1 MNLENKFNNI
11 IFENIKFLDDENKF
25 KILEIRNEEAIRK
38 NMFNSN
44 LITEIKHNNWLK
56 NIDKTS
62 KKFFYCIKFEDKIIG
77 GLGLNLLDEINSE
90 FDWSFYITQKDKL
103 FGLGSLIEFKALDYF
118 FLNYKIKIL
127 FCYVLKK
134 NSQVLKLHKKFGF
147 LETNFE
153 KKFIMPKNILPSN
166 VSFLCLNKDQWNIKR
181 KLIYKKLIKS

>member
-1 MNLENKFNNI
+1 MNLKNKFNNI
-11 IFENIKFLDDENKF
+11 IFENIKSSDDENKF

-44 LITEIKHNNWLK
+44 LITKIEHKNWLK
-56 NIDKTS
+56 SIVKTT
-62 KKFFYCIKFEDKIIG
+62 KKFFYSIKFEDKIVG

-90 FDWSFYITQKDKL
+90 FDWSFYITQNDKL
-103 FGLGSLIEFKALDYF
+103 FGLGSLVELKALDYL

-134 NSQVLKLHKKFGF
+134 NLQVLKLHKKFGF

-153 KKFIMPKNILPSN
+153 KKFLMPKNILPSN
-166 VSFLCLNKDQWNIKR
+166 VSFLCLNKDQWNIKK
-181 KLIYKKLIKS
+181 KLIYRKLIKS